1 MNTKALVIAIG
12 AAALGLVFLLIY
24 KKRFETEASGGT
36 PIPVLTAV
44 QDIPL
49 GTALTEN
56 MLGVRRIPQAYLE
69 DRFIRYS
76 DLRRIIGVRV
86 SMGLRS
92 NQTVMWTDLATA
104 SDARRD
110 LSSLVSAGMRAIT
123 IRADISNSFG
133 GLLRPGDR
141 VDVLGT
147 LSRTGGESD
156 RVTVPLLQNVLVLA
170 AGRDTGGEAQ
180 RQVVNGSSNANTNGN
195 PVEISQVTLSV
206 SMEEAQLL
214 TYAADRGGAAGR
226 HTGLTLVLRNP
237 EDIAIL
243 EGVPETN
250 IDDIFEPT
258 RRAQVSRRRRQ
269 IIERIGSSAGGL

>member
-1 MNTKALVIAIG
+1 MNTKALIIAIG
-12 AAALGLVFLLIY
+12 AAALGLVLLLLY
-24 KKRFETEASGGT
+24 KQRFEAEASGGV
-36 PIPVLTAV
+36 PVRVLIAV

-49 GTALTEN
+49 GAALSEN
-56 MLGVRRIPQAYLE
+56 MMGYRLIPQAYLE

-76 DLRRIIGVRV
+76 DVRRIIGVRV
-86 SMGLRS
+86 SNGLRA

-110 LSSLVSAGMRAIT
+110 LSSLVSTGMRAIT
-123 IRADISNSFG
+123 VRADITNSFG

-147 LSRTGGESD
+147 LSRTGGEND
-156 RVTVPLLQNVLVLA
+156 RVTIPLLQNVLVLA

-180 RQVVNGSSNANTNGN
+180 RQTVNGTTGGNN
-195 PVEISQVTLSV
+195 PVEISQITLSV

-214 TYAADRGGAAGR
+214 TYAADRGGAGGR

-250 IDDIFEPT
+250 IEDIFEPT
-258 RRAQVSRRRRQ
+258 RRANVSRRRRQ
-269 IIERIGSSAGGL
+269 VIERIGPQNPNAL

>member
-1 MNTKALVIAIG
+1 MRV
-12 AAALGLVFLLIY
+12 LI
-24 KKRFETEASGGT
+24 
-36 PIPVLTAV
+36 AV

-49 GTALTEN
+49 GAALSEN
-56 MLGVRRIPQAYLE
+56 MMGYRLIPQAYLE

-76 DLRRIIGVRV
+76 DVRRIIGVRV
-86 SMGLRS
+86 SNGLRA

-110 LSSLVSAGMRAIT
+110 LSSLVSTGMRAIT
-123 IRADISNSFG
+123 VRADITNSFG

-147 LSRTGGESD
+147 LSRTGGEND
-156 RVTVPLLQNVLVLA
+156 RVTIPLLQNVLVLA

-180 RQVVNGSSNANTNGN
+180 RQTVNGTAGGNT
-195 PVEISQVTLSV
+195 PVEISQITLSV

-214 TYAADRGGAAGR
+214 TYAADRGGAGGR

-250 IDDIFEPT
+250 IEDIFEPT
-258 RRAQVSRRRRQ
+258 RRANVSRRRRQ
-269 IIERIGSSAGGL
+269 VIERIGPQNPNAL

>member
-1 MNTKALVIAIG
+1 MNTKALIIAIG
-12 AAALGLVFLLIY
+12 AAALGLVLLLLY
-24 KKRFETEASGGT
+24 KQRFEAEASGGV
-36 PIPVLTAV
+36 PVRVLIAV

-49 GTALTEN
+49 GAALSEN
-56 MLGVRRIPQAYLE
+56 MMGYRLIPQAYLE

-76 DLRRIIGVRV
+76 DVRRIIGVRV
-86 SMGLRS
+86 SNGLRA

-110 LSSLVSAGMRAIT
+110 LSSLVSTGMRAIT
-123 IRADISNSFG
+123 VRADITNSFG

-147 LSRTGGESD
+147 LSRTGGEND
-156 RVTVPLLQNVLVLA
+156 RVTIPLLQNVLVLA

-180 RQVVNGSSNANTNGN
+180 RQTVNGTAGGNT
-195 PVEISQVTLSV
+195 PVEISQITLSV

-214 TYAADRGGAAGR
+214 TYAADRGGAGGR

-250 IDDIFEPT
+250 IEDIFEPT
-258 RRAQVSRRRRQ
+258 RRANVSRRRRQ
-269 IIERIGSSAGGL
+269 VIERIGPQNPNAL

>member
-1 MNTKALVIAIG
+1 MNTKALIIAIG
-12 AAALGLVFLLIY
+12 AAALGLVLLLLY
-24 KKRFETEASGGT
+24 KQRFEAEASGGV
-36 PIPVLTAV
+36 PVRVLIAV

-49 GTALTEN
+49 GAALSEN
-56 MLGVRRIPQAYLE
+56 MMGYRLIPQAYLE

-76 DLRRIIGVRV
+76 DVRRIIGVRV
-86 SMGLRS
+86 SNGLRA

-110 LSSLVSAGMRAIT
+110 LSSLVSTGMRAIT
-123 IRADISNSFG
+123 VRADITNSFG

-147 LSRTGGESD
+147 LSRTGNEGD
-156 RVTVPLLQNVLVLA
+156 RVTIPLLQNVLVLA

-180 RQVVNGSSNANTNGN
+180 RQTVNGTTGGGSA
-195 PVEISQVTLSV
+195 PVEISQITLSV

-214 TYAADRGGAAGR
+214 TYAADRGGAGGR

-250 IDDIFEPT
+250 IEYIFEPT
-258 RRAQVSRRRRQ
+258 LRANVSRRRRQ
-269 IIERIGSSAGGL
+269 VIERIGSQAPTL

>member
-1 MNTKALVIAIG
+1 MNTKALIIAIG
-12 AAALGLVFLLIY
+12 AAALGLVLLLLY
-24 KKRFETEASGGT
+24 KQRFEAEASGGV
-36 PIPVLTAV
+36 PVRVLIAV

-49 GTALTEN
+49 GAALSEN
-56 MLGVRRIPQAYLE
+56 MMGYRLIPQAYLE

-76 DLRRIIGVRV
+76 DVRRIIGVRV
-86 SMGLRS
+86 SNGLRA

-110 LSSLVSAGMRAIT
+110 LSSLVSTGMRAIT
-123 IRADISNSFG
+123 VRADITNSFG

-147 LSRTGGESD
+147 LSRTGGETD
-156 RVTVPLLQNVLVLA
+156 RVTIPLLQNVLVLA

-180 RQVVNGSSNANTNGN
+180 RQTVNGTGGANN
-195 PVEISQVTLSV
+195 PVEISQITLSV

-214 TYAADRGGAAGR
+214 TYAADRGGSGGR

-250 IDDIFEPT
+250 IEDIFEPT
-258 RRAQVSRRRRQ
+258 RRANVSRRRRQ
-269 IIERIGSSAGGL
+269 VIERIGPQNPNAP

>member
-1 MNTKALVIAIG
+1 MNTKALIIAIG
-12 AAALGLVFLLIY
+12 AAALGLVLLLLY
-24 KKRFETEASGGT
+24 KQRFEAEASGGV
-36 PIPVLTAV
+36 PVRVLIAV

-49 GTALTEN
+49 GAALSEN
-56 MLGVRRIPQAYLE
+56 MMGYRLIPQAYLE

-76 DLRRIIGVRV
+76 DVRRIIGVRV
-86 SMGLRS
+86 SNGLRA

-110 LSSLVSAGMRAIT
+110 LSSLVSTGMRAIT
-123 IRADISNSFG
+123 VRADITNSFG

-147 LSRTGGESD
+147 LSRTGGETD
-156 RVTVPLLQNVLVLA
+156 RVTIPLLQNVLVLA

-180 RQVVNGSSNANTNGN
+180 RQTVNGTATTNA
-195 PVEISQVTLSV
+195 PVEISQITLSV

-214 TYAADRGGAAGR
+214 TYAADRGGAGGR

-250 IDDIFEPT
+250 IEDIFEPT
-258 RRAQVSRRRRQ
+258 RRANVSRRRRQ
-269 IIERIGSSAGGL
+269 VIERIGSQAPTL

>member
-1 MNTKALVIAIG
+1 MNTKALIIAIG
-12 AAALGLVFLLIY
+12 AAALGLVLLLLY
-24 KKRFETEASGGT
+24 KQRFEAEASGGV
-36 PIPVLTAV
+36 PVRVLIAV

-49 GTALTEN
+49 GAALSEN
-56 MLGVRRIPQAYLE
+56 MMGYRLIPQAYLE

-76 DLRRIIGVRV
+76 DVRRIIGVRV
-86 SMGLRS
+86 SNGLRA

-110 LSSLVSAGMRAIT
+110 LSSLVSTGMRAIT
-123 IRADISNSFG
+123 VRADITNSFG

-147 LSRTGGESD
+147 LSRTGNEGD
-156 RVTVPLLQNVLVLA
+156 RVTIPLLQNVLVLA

-180 RQVVNGSSNANTNGN
+180 RQTVNGTTGGGSA
-195 PVEISQVTLSV
+195 PVEISQITLSV

-214 TYAADRGGAAGR
+214 TYAADRGGAGGR

-250 IDDIFEPT
+250 IEDIFEPT
-258 RRAQVSRRRRQ
+258 RRANVSRRRRQ
-269 IIERIGSSAGGL
+269 VIERIGPQNPNAI

>member
-1 MNTKALVIAIG
+1 MNTKALIIAIG
-12 AAALGLVFLLIY
+12 AAALGLVLLLLY
-24 KKRFETEASGGT
+24 KQRFEAEASGGV
-36 PIPVLTAV
+36 PVRVLIAV

-49 GTALTEN
+49 GAALSEN
-56 MLGVRRIPQAYLE
+56 MMGYRLIPQAYLE

-76 DLRRIIGVRV
+76 DVRRIIGVRV
-86 SMGLRS
+86 SNGLRA

-110 LSSLVSAGMRAIT
+110 LSSLVSTGMRAIT
-123 IRADISNSFG
+123 VRADITNSFG

-147 LSRTGGESD
+147 LSRTGGETD
-156 RVTVPLLQNVLVLA
+156 RVTIPLLQNVLVLA

-180 RQVVNGSSNANTNGN
+180 RQTVNGTANTNA
-195 PVEISQVTLSV
+195 PVEISQITLSV

-214 TYAADRGGAAGR
+214 TYAADRGGAGGR

-250 IDDIFEPT
+250 IEDIFEPT
-258 RRAQVSRRRRQ
+258 RRANVSRRRRQ
-269 IIERIGSSAGGL
+269 VIERIGSQAPSL

>member
-1 MNTKALVIAIG
+1 MNTKALFIAIG
-12 AAALGLVFLLIY
+12 AAVLGLVFLVMY
-24 KKRFETEASGGT
+24 KKRFENEASGGT
-36 PIPVLTAV
+36 PIPVLVAV

-56 MLGVRRIPQAYLE
+56 MLGQRYIPQAYLE

-86 SMGLRS
+86 SMGLKA

-110 LSSLVSAGMRAIT
+110 LSSLVSNGMRAIT
-123 IRADISNSFG
+123 VRADITNSFG

-147 LSRTGGESD
+147 LSRTGGEND
-156 RVTVPLLQNVLVLA
+156 RVTIPLLQNVLVLA

-180 RQVVNGSSNANTNGN
+180 RQQAGVSGSANANQ
-195 PVEISQVTLSV
+195 PAEISQVTLSV

-214 TYAADRGGAAGR
+214 TYVADRGGAGGR
-226 HTGLTLVLRNP
+226 HTGLTLVLRNS
-237 EDIAIL
+237 EDIAII
-243 EGVPETN
+243 ENVPETS
-250 IDDIFEPT
+250 IDDIFEPA
-258 RRAQVSRRRRQ
+258 RRQAASRRRRQ
-269 IIERIGSSAGGL
+269 IIERIGPANPNL

>member
-1 MNTKALVIAIG
+1 MNTKALIIAIG
-12 AAALGLVFLLIY
+12 AAALGLVLLLLY
-24 KKRFETEASGGT
+24 KQRFEAEASGGV
-36 PIPVLTAV
+36 PVRVLIAV

-49 GTALTEN
+49 GAALSEN
-56 MLGVRRIPQAYLE
+56 MMGYRLIPQAYLE

-76 DLRRIIGVRV
+76 DVRRIIGVRV
-86 SMGLRS
+86 SNGLRA

-110 LSSLVSAGMRAIT
+110 LSSLVSTGMRAIT
-123 IRADISNSFG
+123 VRADITNSFG

-147 LSRTGGESD
+147 LSRTGGEND
-156 RVTVPLLQNVLVLA
+156 RVTIPLLQNVLVLA

-180 RQVVNGSSNANTNGN
+180 RQTVNGTAGANA
-195 PVEISQVTLSV
+195 PAEISQITLSV

-214 TYAADRGGAAGR
+214 TYAADRGGAGGR

-250 IDDIFEPT
+250 IEDIFEPT
-258 RRAQVSRRRRQ
+258 RRANVSRRRRQ
-269 IIERIGSSAGGL
+269 VIERIGPQNPNAL

>member
-1 MNTKALVIAIG
+1 MNTKALIIAIG
-12 AAALGLVFLLIY
+12 AAALGLVLLLLY
-24 KKRFETEASGGT
+24 KQRFEAEASGGV
-36 PIPVLTAV
+36 PVRVLIAV

-49 GTALTEN
+49 GAALAEN
-56 MLGVRRIPQAYLE
+56 MMGYRLIPQAYLE

-76 DLRRIIGVRV
+76 DVRRIIGVRV
-86 SMGLRS
+86 SNGLRA

-110 LSSLVSAGMRAIT
+110 LSSLVSTGMRAIT
-123 IRADISNSFG
+123 VRADITNSFG

-147 LSRTGGESD
+147 LSRTGGEGD
-156 RVTVPLLQNVLVLA
+156 RVTIPLLQNVLVLA

-180 RQVVNGSSNANTNGN
+180 RQTVNGTGTASNA
-195 PVEISQVTLSV
+195 PVEISQITLSV

-214 TYAADRGGAAGR
+214 TYAADRGGAGGR

-250 IDDIFEPT
+250 IEDIFEPT
-258 RRAQVSRRRRQ
+258 RRANVSRRRRQ
-269 IIERIGSSAGGL
+269 VIERIGPQNSNSL

>member
-1 MNTKALVIAIG
+1 MNTKALIIAIG
-12 AAALGLVFLLIY
+12 AAALGLVLLLLY
-24 KKRFETEASGGT
+24 KQRFEAEASGGV
-36 PIPVLTAV
+36 PVRVLIAV

-49 GTALTEN
+49 GAALSEN
-56 MLGVRRIPQAYLE
+56 MMGYRLIPQAYLE

-76 DLRRIIGVRV
+76 DVRRIIGVRV
-86 SMGLRS
+86 SNGLRA

-110 LSSLVSAGMRAIT
+110 LSSLVSTGMRAIT
-123 IRADISNSFG
+123 VRADITNSFG

-147 LSRTGGESD
+147 LSRTGGETD
-156 RVTVPLLQNVLVLA
+156 RVTIPLLQNVLVLA

-180 RQVVNGSSNANTNGN
+180 RQTVNGTANTNA
-195 PVEISQVTLSV
+195 PVEISQITLSV

-214 TYAADRGGAAGR
+214 TYAADRGGAGGR

-250 IDDIFEPT
+250 IEDIFEPT
-258 RRAQVSRRRRQ
+258 RRANVSRRRRQ
-269 IIERIGSSAGGL
+269 VIERIGSQNPNL

>member
-1 MNTKALVIAIG
+1 MNTKALIIAIG
-12 AAALGLVFLLIY
+12 AAALGLVLLLLY
-24 KKRFETEASGGT
+24 KQRFEAEASGGV
-36 PIPVLTAV
+36 PVRVLIAV

-49 GTALTEN
+49 GAALSEN
-56 MLGVRRIPQAYLE
+56 MMGYRLIPQAYLE

-76 DLRRIIGVRV
+76 DVRRIIGVRV
-86 SMGLRS
+86 SNGLRA

-110 LSSLVSAGMRAIT
+110 LSSLVSTGMRAIT
-123 IRADISNSFG
+123 VRADITNSFG

-147 LSRTGGESD
+147 LSRTGGEND
-156 RVTVPLLQNVLVLA
+156 RVTIPLLQNVLVLA

-180 RQVVNGSSNANTNGN
+180 RQTVNGTAGGNN
-195 PVEISQVTLSV
+195 PVEISQITLSV

-214 TYAADRGGAAGR
+214 TYAADRGGAGGR

-250 IDDIFEPT
+250 IEDIFEPT
-258 RRAQVSRRRRQ
+258 RRANVSRRRRQ
-269 IIERIGSSAGGL
+269 VIERIGPQNPNAL

>member
-1 MNTKALVIAIG
+1 MNTKALIIAIG
-12 AAALGLVFLLIY
+12 AAALGLVLLLLY
-24 KKRFETEASGGT
+24 KQRFEAEASGGV
-36 PIPVLTAV
+36 PVRVLIAV

-49 GTALTEN
+49 GAALSEN
-56 MLGVRRIPQAYLE
+56 MMGYRLIPQAYLE

-76 DLRRIIGVRV
+76 DVRRIIGVRV
-86 SMGLRS
+86 SNGLRA

-110 LSSLVSAGMRAIT
+110 LSSLVSTGMRAIT
-123 IRADISNSFG
+123 VRADITNSFG

-147 LSRTGGESD
+147 LSRTGGETD
-156 RVTVPLLQNVLVLA
+156 RVTIPLLQNVLVLA

-180 RQVVNGSSNANTNGN
+180 RQTVNGTTGSNA
-195 PVEISQVTLSV
+195 PVEISQITLSV

-214 TYAADRGGAAGR
+214 TYAADRGGAEGR

-250 IDDIFEPT
+250 IEDIFEPT
-258 RRAQVSRRRRQ
+258 RRANVSRRRRQ
-269 IIERIGSSAGGL
+269 VIERIGPQNPNAL

>member
-1 MNTKALVIAIG
+1 MNTKALIIAIG
-12 AAALGLVFLLIY
+12 AAALGLVLLLLY
-24 KKRFETEASGGT
+24 KQRFEAEASGGV
-36 PIPVLTAV
+36 PVRVLIAV

-49 GTALTEN
+49 GAALSEN
-56 MLGVRRIPQAYLE
+56 MMGYRLIPQAYLE

-76 DLRRIIGVRV
+76 DVRRIIGVRV
-86 SMGLRS
+86 SNGLRA

-110 LSSLVSAGMRAIT
+110 LSSLVSTGMRAIT
-123 IRADISNSFG
+123 VRADITNSFG

-147 LSRTGGESD
+147 LSRTGNEGD
-156 RVTVPLLQNVLVLA
+156 RVTIPLLQNVLVLA

-180 RQVVNGSSNANTNGN
+180 RQTVNGTTGGGSA
-195 PVEISQVTLSV
+195 PVEISQITLSV

-214 TYAADRGGAAGR
+214 TYAADRGGAGGR

-237 EDIAIL
+237 EDIAII

-250 IDDIFEPT
+250 IEDIFEPT
-258 RRAQVSRRRRQ
+258 RRANVSRRRRQ
-269 IIERIGSSAGGL
+269 VIERIGPQNPNAL

>member
-1 MNTKALVIAIG
+1 MNTKALIIAIG
-12 AAALGLVFLLIY
+12 AAALGLVLLLLY
-24 KKRFETEASGGT
+24 KQRFEAEASGGV
-36 PIPVLTAV
+36 PVRVLIAV

-49 GTALTEN
+49 GAALSEN
-56 MLGVRRIPQAYLE
+56 MMGYRLIPQAYLE

-76 DLRRIIGVRV
+76 DVRRIIGVRV
-86 SMGLRS
+86 SNGLRA

-110 LSSLVSAGMRAIT
+110 LSSLVSTGMRAIT
-123 IRADISNSFG
+123 VRADITNSFG

-147 LSRTGGESD
+147 LSRTGGEND
-156 RVTVPLLQNVLVLA
+156 RVTIPLLQNVLVLA

-180 RQVVNGSSNANTNGN
+180 RQTVNGTAGGNA
-195 PVEISQVTLSV
+195 PVEISQITLSV

-214 TYAADRGGAAGR
+214 TYAADRGGAGGR

-250 IDDIFEPT
+250 IEDIFEPT
-258 RRAQVSRRRRQ
+258 RRANVSRRRRQ
-269 IIERIGSSAGGL
+269 VIERIGPQNPNAL

>member
-1 MNTKALVIAIG
+1 MNTKALIIAIG
-12 AAALGLVFLLIY
+12 AAALGLVLLLLY
-24 KKRFETEASGGT
+24 KQRFEAEASGGV
-36 PIPVLTAV
+36 PVRVLIAV

-49 GTALTEN
+49 GAALAEN
-56 MLGVRRIPQAYLE
+56 MMGYRLIPQAYLE

-76 DLRRIIGVRV
+76 DVRRIIGVRV
-86 SMGLRS
+86 SNGLRA

-110 LSSLVSAGMRAIT
+110 LSSLVSTGMRAIT
-123 IRADISNSFG
+123 VRADITNSFG

-147 LSRTGGESD
+147 LSRTGGETD
-156 RVTVPLLQNVLVLA
+156 RVTIPLLQNVLVLA

-180 RQVVNGSSNANTNGN
+180 RQTVNGTANSNS
-195 PVEISQVTLSV
+195 PVEISQITLSV

-214 TYAADRGGAAGR
+214 TYASDRGGSGGR

-250 IDDIFEPT
+250 IEDIFEPA
-258 RRAQVSRRRRQ
+258 RRANVSRRRRQ
-269 IIERIGSSAGGL
+269 VIERIGPQNPSL

>member
-12 AAALGLVFLLIY
+12 SAVLGLVFLFFY
-24 KKRFETEASGGT
+24 KQRFEAEASGGP
-36 PIPVLTAV
+36 PITVLMAV

-56 MLGVRRIPQAYLE
+56 MLGMRRIPQAYIE
-69 DRFIRYS
+69 DRYIRYS
-76 DLRRIIGVRV
+76 DLRRVLGVRV
-86 SMGLRS
+86 SMGLRA
-92 NQTVMWTDLATA
+92 NQTLMWTDLATA

-110 LSSLVSAGMRAIT
+110 LSSLVSTGMRAIT
-123 IRADISNSFG
+123 IRADITNSFG

-147 LSRTGGESD
+147 LSRTGGEND
-156 RVTVPLLQNVLVLA
+156 RVTIPLLQNVLVLA

-180 RQVVNGSSNANTNGN
+180 RQVVNGQANPGQ
-195 PVEISQVTLSV
+195 PGEISQITLSV

-214 TYAADRGGAAGR
+214 TYAADRGGMQGQR
-226 HTGLTLVLRNP
+226 TGLGLVLRNP
-237 EDIAIL
+237 DDIAVM
-243 EGVPETN
+243 EGLPETS

-258 RRAQVSRRRRQ
+258 RRARIQRRRRQ
-269 IIERIGSSAGGL
+269 IIERIGPRSQF

>member
-1 MNTKALVIAIG
+1 MNTKALFIAIG
-12 AAALGLVFLLIY
+12 AAVLGLVFLLMY
-24 KKRFETEASGGT
+24 KKRFENEASGGT
-36 PIPVLTAV
+36 PIPVLVAV

-56 MLGVRRIPQAYLE
+56 MLGQRYIPQAYLE

-86 SMGLRS
+86 SMGLKA

-110 LSSLVSAGMRAIT
+110 LSSLVSNGMRAIT
-123 IRADISNSFG
+123 VRADITNSFG

-147 LSRTGGESD
+147 LSRTGNEND
-156 RVTVPLLQNVLVLA
+156 RVTIPLLQNVLVLA

-180 RQVVNGSSNANTNGN
+180 RQQVNGQANPSNQ
-195 PVEISQVTLSV
+195 PQEISQVTLSV

-214 TYAADRGGAAGR
+214 TYVADRGGAGGR
-226 HTGLTLVLRNP
+226 HSGLTLVLRNP
-237 EDIAIL
+237 EDIAII
-243 EGVPETN
+243 ENVPETG
-250 IDDIFEPT
+250 IDDIFEPV
-258 RRAQVSRRRRQ
+258 RRQQISRRRRQ
-269 IIERIGSSAGGL
+269 IIERIGPSNPLN

>member
-1 MNTKALVIAIG
+1 MNTKALIIAIG
-12 AAALGLVFLLIY
+12 AAALGLVLLLLY
-24 KKRFETEASGGT
+24 KQRFEAEASGGV
-36 PIPVLTAV
+36 PVRVLIAV

-49 GTALTEN
+49 GAALAEN
-56 MLGVRRIPQAYLE
+56 MMGYRLIPQAYLE

-76 DLRRIIGVRV
+76 DVRRIIGVRV
-86 SMGLRS
+86 SNGLRA

-110 LSSLVSAGMRAIT
+110 LSSLVSTGMRAIT
-123 IRADISNSFG
+123 VRADITNSFG

-147 LSRTGGESD
+147 LSRTGGEND
-156 RVTVPLLQNVLVLA
+156 RVTIPLLQNVLVLA

-180 RQVVNGSSNANTNGN
+180 RQTVNGTGGNNN
-195 PVEISQVTLSV
+195 PVEISQITLSV

-214 TYAADRGGAAGR
+214 TYAADRGGAGGR

-250 IDDIFEPT
+250 IEDIFEPT
-258 RRAQVSRRRRQ
+258 RRANVSRRRRQ
-269 IIERIGSSAGGL
+269 VIERIGSQAPTL

>member
-1 MNTKALVIAIG
+1 MNTKALIIAIG
-12 AAALGLVFLLIY
+12 AAALGLVLLLLY
-24 KKRFETEASGGT
+24 KQRFEAEASGGV
-36 PIPVLTAV
+36 PVRVLIAV

-49 GTALTEN
+49 GAALSEN
-56 MLGVRRIPQAYLE
+56 MMGYRLIPQAYLE

-76 DLRRIIGVRV
+76 DVRRIIGVRV
-86 SMGLRS
+86 SNGLRA

-110 LSSLVSAGMRAIT
+110 LSSLVSTGMRAIT
-123 IRADISNSFG
+123 VRADITNSFG

-147 LSRTGGESD
+147 LSRTGGEND
-156 RVTVPLLQNVLVLA
+156 RVTIPLLQNVLVLA

-180 RQVVNGSSNANTNGN
+180 RQTVNGTASGNT
-195 PVEISQVTLSV
+195 PVEISQITLSV

-214 TYAADRGGAAGR
+214 TYAADRGGAGGR

-250 IDDIFEPT
+250 IEDIFEPT
-258 RRAQVSRRRRQ
+258 RRANVSRRRRQ
-269 IIERIGSSAGGL
+269 VIERIGPQNPNAL

>member
-1 MNTKALVIAIG
+1 MNTKALIIAIG
-12 AAALGLVFLLIY
+12 AAALGLVLLLLY
-24 KKRFETEASGGT
+24 KQRFEAEASGGV
-36 PIPVLTAV
+36 PVRVLIAV

-49 GTALTEN
+49 GAALSEN
-56 MLGVRRIPQAYLE
+56 MMGYRLIPQAYLE

-76 DLRRIIGVRV
+76 DVRRIIGVRV
-86 SMGLRS
+86 SNGLRA

-110 LSSLVSAGMRAIT
+110 LSSLVSTGMRAIT
-123 IRADISNSFG
+123 VRADITNSFG

-147 LSRTGGESD
+147 LSRTGGEND
-156 RVTVPLLQNVLVLA
+156 RVTIPLLQNVLVLA

-180 RQVVNGSSNANTNGN
+180 RQTVNGTTGGNA
-195 PVEISQVTLSV
+195 PVEISQITLSV

-214 TYAADRGGAAGR
+214 TYAADRGGAGGR

-250 IDDIFEPT
+250 IEDIFEPT
-258 RRAQVSRRRRQ
+258 RRANVSRRRRQ
-269 IIERIGSSAGGL
+269 VIERIGPQNPNAL

>member
-1 MNTKALVIAIG
+1 MNTKALIIAIG
-12 AAALGLVFLLIY
+12 AAALGLVLLLLY
-24 KKRFETEASGGT
+24 KQRFEAEASGGV
-36 PIPVLTAV
+36 PVRVLIAV

-49 GTALTEN
+49 GAALSEN
-56 MLGVRRIPQAYLE
+56 MMGYRLIPQAYLE

-76 DLRRIIGVRV
+76 DVRRIIGVRV
-86 SMGLRS
+86 SNGLRA

-110 LSSLVSAGMRAIT
+110 LSSLVSTGMRAIT
-123 IRADISNSFG
+123 VRADITNSFG

-147 LSRTGGESD
+147 LSRTGGEGD
-156 RVTVPLLQNVLVLA
+156 RVTIPLLQNVLVLA

-180 RQVVNGSSNANTNGN
+180 RQTVNGTTGGGSA
-195 PVEISQVTLSV
+195 PVEISQITLSV

-214 TYAADRGGAAGR
+214 TYAADRGGAGGR

-250 IDDIFEPT
+250 IEDIFEPT
-258 RRAQVSRRRRQ
+258 RRANVSRRRRQ
-269 IIERIGSSAGGL
+269 VIERIGPQNPNAL

>member
-1 MNTKALVIAIG
+1 MNTKALIIAIG
-12 AAALGLVFLLIY
+12 AAALGLVLLLLY
-24 KKRFETEASGGT
+24 KQRFEAEASGGV
-36 PIPVLTAV
+36 PVRVLIAV

-49 GTALTEN
+49 GAALSEN
-56 MLGVRRIPQAYLE
+56 MMGYRLIPQAYLE

-76 DLRRIIGVRV
+76 DVRRIIGVRV
-86 SMGLRS
+86 SNGLRA

-110 LSSLVSAGMRAIT
+110 LSSLVSTGMRAIT
-123 IRADISNSFG
+123 VRADITNSFG

-147 LSRTGGESD
+147 LSRTGGEND
-156 RVTVPLLQNVLVLA
+156 RVTIPLLQNVLVLA

-180 RQVVNGSSNANTNGN
+180 RQTVSGTAGGNT
-195 PVEISQVTLSV
+195 PVEISQITLSV

-214 TYAADRGGAAGR
+214 TYAADRGGAGGR

-250 IDDIFEPT
+250 IEDIFEPT
-258 RRAQVSRRRRQ
+258 RRANVSRRRRQ
-269 IIERIGSSAGGL
+269 VIERIGPQNPNAL

>member
-1 MNTKALVIAIG
+1 MNTKALIIAIG
-12 AAALGLVFLLIY
+12 AAALGLVLLLLY
-24 KKRFETEASGGT
+24 KQRFEAEASGGV
-36 PIPVLTAV
+36 PVRVLIAV

-49 GTALTEN
+49 GAALSEN
-56 MLGVRRIPQAYLE
+56 MMGYRLIPQAYLE

-76 DLRRIIGVRV
+76 DVRRIIGVRV
-86 SMGLRS
+86 SNGLRA

-110 LSSLVSAGMRAIT
+110 LSSLVSTGMRAIT
-123 IRADISNSFG
+123 VRADITNSFG

-147 LSRTGGESD
+147 LSRTGGETD
-156 RVTVPLLQNVLVLA
+156 RVTIPLLQNVLVLA

-180 RQVVNGSSNANTNGN
+180 RQTVNGTTGSNA
-195 PVEISQVTLSV
+195 PVEISQITLSV

-214 TYAADRGGAAGR
+214 TYAADRGGAGGR

-250 IDDIFEPT
+250 IEDIFEPT
-258 RRAQVSRRRRQ
+258 RRANVSRRRRQ
-269 IIERIGSSAGGL
+269 VIERIGPQNPNAL

>member
-1 MNTKALVIAIG
+1 MNTKALFIAIG
-12 AAALGLVFLLIY
+12 AAVLGLVFLLMY
-24 KKRFETEASGGT
+24 KKRFENEASGGV
-36 PIPVLTAV
+36 PIPVLVAV

-49 GTALTEN
+49 GTALTET
-56 MLGVRRIPQAYLE
+56 MLGQRYIPQAYLE

-76 DLRRIIGVRV
+76 DLRRIVGVRV
-86 SMGLRS
+86 SMGLKA

-110 LSSLVSAGMRAIT
+110 LSSLVSNGMRAIT
-123 IRADISNSFG
+123 VRADITNSFG

-147 LSRTGGESD
+147 LSRTGGEND
-156 RVTVPLLQNVLVLA
+156 RVTIPLLQNVLVLA

-180 RQVVNGSSNANTNGN
+180 RQQVNGQSNPSNQ
-195 PVEISQVTLSV
+195 PQEISQVTLSV

-214 TYAADRGGAAGR
+214 TYVADRGGASGR

-237 EDIAIL
+237 EDIAII
-243 EGVPETN
+243 ENVPETG
-250 IDDIFEPT
+250 IDDIFEPV
-258 RRAQVSRRRRQ
+258 RRQQISRRRRQ
-269 IIERIGSSAGGL
+269 IIERIGPSNTQL

>member
-1 MNTKALVIAIG
+1 MNTKALIIAIG
-12 AAALGLVFLLIY
+12 AAALGLVLLLLY
-24 KKRFETEASGGT
+24 KQRFEAEASGGV
-36 PIPVLTAV
+36 PVRVLIAV

-49 GTALTEN
+49 GAALSEN
-56 MLGVRRIPQAYLE
+56 MMGYRLIPQAYLE

-76 DLRRIIGVRV
+76 DVRRIIGVRV
-86 SMGLRS
+86 SNGLRA

-110 LSSLVSAGMRAIT
+110 LSSLVSTGMRAIT
-123 IRADISNSFG
+123 VRADITNSFG

-147 LSRTGGESD
+147 LSRTGNEGD
-156 RVTVPLLQNVLVLA
+156 RVTIPLLQNVLVLA

-180 RQVVNGSSNANTNGN
+180 RQTVNGTTGGGSA
-195 PVEISQVTLSV
+195 PVEISQITLSV

-214 TYAADRGGAAGR
+214 TYAADRGGAGGR

-250 IDDIFEPT
+250 IEDIFEPT
-258 RRAQVSRRRRQ
+258 RRANVSRRRRQ
-269 IIERIGSSAGGL
+269 VIERIGPQNPNAL